1 MKKISLAVTMCL
13 ALSFTLS
20 AQRSMPQALQKLM
33 NAEYAISS
41 LYVDS
46 VNEDKLVE
54 EAIKGMLESL
64 DPHSSYTDA
73 KETKELEEPLQGE
86 FSGVGI
92 QFNMNKDTLY
102 VIQTVPGGPSE
113 RVGVLAGDR
122 IIYVNDTII
131 AGVKMKNSDIQK
143 RLRGKKG
150 TNVTIKVKRPG
161 VKELI
166 TFRITRDNIPLHS
179 IDAQY
184 MLDERTGYLRI
195 SRFGAKTHEEMMD
208 ALKELKKQGM
218 TQLIMDLSDNGGGY
232 LNAAIDMC
240 NEFLDRGQL
249 MVYTEGDNSPRNEA
263 NANGWGEYQDLH
275 MVVMVNQYSASAAE
289 IFAGAMQDWD
299 RAVIVGRRTFGKG
312 LVQRPFKF
320 EDGSMMRLTVARY
333 YTPSGRCIQKPY
345 NRGDKKAYEKE
356 LLERANEGEYYSL
369 DSIQFNDSLRYT
381 TRLNHRIIYGG
392 GGVMPDVYVPIDTSE
407 YSTYYRDLSAKGILN
422 QYVIKYVDK
431 NRKSIAKQY
440 STLDA
445 YDRGFAVSDEMM
457 RDLIA
462 MGEQDSVKFDEEKYR
477 TSELLL
483 KDIVKGLIARDVYG
497 DQSAYNVII
506 NHRNPDL
513 KAAIEVLNDRE
524 RFDRLLREGNPEY
537 ERLVKK
543 NDSNPYFLN
552 DRITVFYSRMPFFL
566 ESDTNY
572 DIEGLTPETE
582 YEVQVQAN
590 GDAGTSPWT
599 ESLIFV
605 TTKKTSIEE
614 ISADVKGDNRYY
626 NMMGQQVDG
635 NNLPAGIYIHNG
647 KKILVK

>member
-1 MKKISLAVTMCL
+1 MKKILFAVTIGL
-13 ALSFTLS
+13 ALSLTTT
-20 AQRSMPQALQKLM
+20 AQRSMPQAMQKLL

-41 LYVDS
+41 LYVDT

-54 EAIKGMLESL
+54 DAIKGMLENL

-122 IIYVNDTII
+122 IIYVNDTVI

-150 TNVTIKVKRPG
+150 TKVTIKVKRPG
-161 VKELI
+161 VKDLI

-218 TQLIMDLSDNGGGY
+218 TQLIMDLNDNGGGY

-249 MVYTEGDNSPRNEA
+249 MVYTEGENSPRNEA
-263 NANGWGEYQDLH
+263 NANGWGEHKDLH

-356 LLERANEGEYYSL
+356 LLDRANEGEFYCL
-369 DSIQFNDSLRYT
+369 DSIQINDTVRYT
-381 TRLNHRIIYGG
+381 TRLNHRTIYGG
-392 GGVMPDVYVPIDTSE
+392 GGVMPDVFVPVDTSE
-407 YSTYYRDLSAKGILN
+407 YSTYYRDLTAKGIIN
-422 QYVIKYVDK
+422 QYAIKYVDK
-431 NRKSIAKQY
+431 NRKAIAKQFK
-440 STLDA
+440 TVKDF
-445 YDRGFAVSDEMM
+445 DRGFTVSDEMM
-457 RDLIA
+457 KDFIA
-462 MGEQDSVKFDEEKYR
+462 MGENDSIKYDEEKYR
-477 TSELLL
+477 TSERLL
-483 KDIVKGLIARDVYG
+483 KDIIKGLIARDTYG
-497 DQSAYNVII
+497 DQSAYSVII
-506 NHRNPDL
+506 NHRNHDL
-513 KAAIEVLNDRE
+513 QAAYEVLNDRE
-524 RFDRLLREGNPEY
+524 RYDRLLREGNPEY
-537 ERLVKK
+537 ERLIKH
-543 NDSNPYFLN
+543 
-552 DRITVFYSRMPFFL
+552 
-566 ESDTNY
+566 DT
-572 DIEGLTPETE
+572 
-582 YEVQVQAN
+582 
-590 GDAGTSPWT
+590 
-599 ESLIFV
+599 
-605 TTKKTSIEE
+605 TTKK
-614 ISADVKGDNRYY
+614 D
-626 NMMGQQVDG
+626 
-635 NNLPAGIYIHNG
+635 
-647 KKILVK
+647 

>member
-1 MKKISLAVTMCL
+1 MKKIFLAIAMCL
-13 ALSFTLS
+13 AMSFATS
-20 AQRSMPQALQKLM
+20 AQRSMPQAMQKLL
-33 NAEYAISS
+33 NAEYAITS
-41 LYVDS
+41 LYVDT
-46 VNEDKLVE
+46 VNEEKLVE

-64 DPHSSYTDA
+64 DPHSQYTDA

-102 VIQTVPGGPSE
+102 VIQTIPGGPSE

-122 IIYVNDTII
+122 IIYVNDTTI

-150 TNVTIKVKRPG
+150 TQVTIKVKRPG
-161 VKELI
+161 VKDLI

-208 ALKELKKQGM
+208 ALKELKRQGM
-218 TQLIMDLSDNGGGY
+218 TQLVMDLSDNGGGY

-249 MVYTEGDNSPRNEA
+249 MVYTQGSNSPRNEA
-263 NANGWGEYQDLH
+263 HANGWGDYKDLP
-275 MVVMVNQYSASAAE
+275 MVVIVNQYSASAAE

-345 NRGDKKAYEKE
+345 DRGNKKAYEKE
-356 LLERANEGEYYSL
+356 LLDRANEGEYYSL
-369 DSIQFNDSLRYT
+369 DSIQINDTVRYT
-381 TRLNHRIIYGG
+381 TRLNHRTIYGG
-392 GGVMPDVYVPIDTSE
+392 GGVMPDVYVPVDTSE

-422 QYVIKYVDK
+422 QYAIKYVDK

-440 STLDA
+440 ATVNDF
-445 YDRGFAVSDEMM
+445 DGGFTVSDEMM

-462 MGEQDSVKFDEEKYR
+462 MGEQDSVKYDEEKYH
-477 TSELLL
+477 TSQLLL

-506 NHRNPDL
+506 NHRNKDL
-513 KAAIEVLNDRE
+513 QAAVEVLNDRE
-524 RFDRLLREGNPEY
+524 RFNRLLREGNPEY
-537 ERLVKK
+537 DRLVKK
-543 NDSNPYFLN
+543 ND
-552 DRITVFYSRMPFFL
+552 
-566 ESDTNY
+566 
-572 DIEGLTPETE
+572 
-582 YEVQVQAN
+582 
-590 GDAGTSPWT
+590 
-599 ESLIFV
+599 
-605 TTKKTSIEE
+605 
-614 ISADVKGDNRYY
+614 
-626 NMMGQQVDG
+626 
-635 NNLPAGIYIHNG
+635 
-647 KKILVK
+647 

>member
-1 MKKISLAVTMCL
+1 MKKIFLAMTMCL
-13 ALSFTLS
+13 AMSFTIS
-20 AQRSMPQALQKLM
+20 AQRSMPQALQKLL
-33 NAEYAISS
+33 NAEYAITS
-41 LYVDS
+41 LYVDT

-64 DPHSSYTDA
+64 DPHSQYTDA

-102 VIQTVPGGPSE
+102 VIQTIPGGPSE

-122 IIYVNDTII
+122 IIYVNDTTI

-208 ALKELKKQGM
+208 ALKELKQQGM
-218 TQLIMDLSDNGGGY
+218 TQLVMDLSDNGGGY

-249 MVYTEGDNSPRNEA
+249 MVYTEGENAPRNEA
-263 NANGWGEYQDLH
+263 NANGWGEYKDLH

-345 NRGDKKAYEKE
+345 DRGNKKAYEKE
-356 LLERANEGEYYSL
+356 LLDRANEGEYYSL
-369 DSIQFNDSLRYT
+369 DSIQINDTVRYT
-381 TRLNHRIIYGG
+381 TRLNHRTIYGG
-392 GGVMPDVYVPIDTSE
+392 GGVMPDVYVPVDTSE

-422 QYVIKYVDK
+422 QYAIKYVDK

-440 STLDA
+440 ATVNDF
-445 YDRGFAVSDEMM
+445 DRAFTVSDEMM
-457 RDLIA
+457 RDLIG
-462 MGEQDSVKFDEEKYR
+462 MGEQDSVKYDEEKYR
-477 TSELLL
+477 TSQQLL

-506 NHRNPDL
+506 NHRNRDL
-513 KAAIEVLNDRE
+513 QAAVEVLNDRE
-524 RFDRLLREGNPEY
+524 RFNRLLMEGNPEY

-543 NDSNPYFLN
+543 ND
-552 DRITVFYSRMPFFL
+552 
-566 ESDTNY
+566 
-572 DIEGLTPETE
+572 
-582 YEVQVQAN
+582 
-590 GDAGTSPWT
+590 
-599 ESLIFV
+599 
-605 TTKKTSIEE
+605 
-614 ISADVKGDNRYY
+614 
-626 NMMGQQVDG
+626 
-635 NNLPAGIYIHNG
+635 
-647 KKILVK
+647 

>member
-1 MKKISLAVTMCL
+1 MNKTLLAIALCLAVSIT
-13 ALSFTLS
+13 AI
-20 AQRSMPQALQKLM
+20 AQRSMPQAMQKLL

-46 VNEDKLVE
+46 VNEDKLIE
-54 EAIKGMLESL
+54 DAIKGMLENL

-122 IIYVNDTII
+122 IIYVNDTTI

-150 TNVTIKVKRPG
+150 TQVTIKVQRPG
-161 VKELI
+161 VKDLI

-184 MLDERTGYLRI
+184 MLDDHTGYLRI
-195 SRFGAKTHEEMMD
+195 SRFGAKTHEEMID
-208 ALKELKKQGM
+208 ALKQLKKQGM
-218 TQLIMDLSDNGGGY
+218 TQLVMDLSDNGGGY

-249 MVYTEGDNSPRNEA
+249 MVYTEGQNSPRNEA
-263 NANGWGEYQDLH
+263 HANGWGEYKDLPL
-275 MVVMVNQYSASAAE
+275 VVMVNQYSASAAE

-345 NRGDKKAYEKE
+345 DRGNKKAYEKQ
-356 LLERANEGEYYSL
+356 LLDRANEGEYYSL

-381 TRLNHRIIYGG
+381 TRLNGRTIYGG
-392 GGVMPDVYVPIDTSE
+392 GGVMPDVYVPIDTTE
-407 YSTYYRDLSAKGILN
+407 YSTYYRDMTAKGIIN
-422 QYVIKYVDK
+422 QFAIQYVDK
-431 NRKSIAKQY
+431 HRKSIAKQY
-440 STLDA
+440 KTVKDF
-445 YDRGFAVSDEMM
+445 DRGFTVSDEMM
-457 RDLIA
+457 RDFIA
-462 MGEQDSVKFDEEKYR
+462 MGENDSVKYDEEKYR
-477 TSELLL
+477 TSERLL
-483 KDIVKGLIARDVYG
+483 KDIIKGLIARDVYG
-497 DQSAYNVII
+497 DQSAYSVII
-506 NHRNPDL
+506 NHRNRDL
-513 KAAIEVLNDRE
+513 KAATEVLNDPE
-524 RFDRLLREGNPEY
+524 RYRRLITEGNPEY
-537 ERLVKK
+537 ERLVKH
-543 NDSNPYFLN
+543 S
-552 DRITVFYSRMPFFL
+552 
-566 ESDTNY
+566 
-572 DIEGLTPETE
+572 
-582 YEVQVQAN
+582 A
-590 GDAGTSPWT
+590 
-599 ESLIFV
+599 
-605 TTKKTSIEE
+605 TK
-614 ISADVKGDNRYY
+614 
-626 NMMGQQVDG
+626 Q
-635 NNLPAGIYIHNG
+635 
-647 KKILVK
+647 

>member
-1 MKKISLAVTMCL
+1 MKKILLAIPLCL
-13 ALSFTLS
+13 ALSITSS
-20 AQRSMPQALQKLM
+20 AQRAMPQAMQKLL

-46 VNEDKLVE
+46 VNEEKLVE
-54 EAIKGMLESL
+54 DAIKGMLESL

-92 QFNMNKDTLY
+92 QFNMNQDTLY

-122 IIYVNDTII
+122 IIYVNDTLI

-143 RLRGKKG
+143 RLRGKKD
-150 TNVTIKVKRPG
+150 TQVTIKVKRPG

-195 SRFGAKTHEEMMD
+195 SRFGAKTHEEMME
-208 ALKELKKQGM
+208 ALKDLKKQGM
-218 TQLIMDLSDNGGGY
+218 TQLVMDLSDNGGGY

-263 NANGWGEYQDLH
+263 NANGWGEYKDLH

-299 RAVIVGRRTFGKG
+299 RAVVVGRRTFGKG

-320 EDGSMMRLTVARY
+320 DDGSMMRLTVARY

-356 LLERANEGEYYSL
+356 LLDRANEGEYYCL
-369 DSIQFNDSLRYT
+369 DSIQINDTVRYT
-381 TRLNHRIIYGG
+381 TRLNKRIIYGG
-392 GGVMPDVYVPIDTSE
+392 GGVMPDVFVPVDTSE
-407 YSTYYRDLSAKGILN
+407 YSTYYRDMSAKGIIN
-422 QYVIKYVDK
+422 QYVIQYVDK
-431 NRKSIAKQY
+431 NRKSIAQQFATVK
-440 STLDA
+440 DF
-445 YDRGFAVSDEMM
+445 DNGFTVTDDMM
-457 RDLIA
+457 RDFIA
-462 MGEQDSVKFDEEKYR
+462 KGEADSVKYDEEKYR

-483 KDIVKGLIARDVYG
+483 KDIIKGLIARDVYG
-497 DQSAYNVII
+497 DQSAYNIII
-506 NHRNPDL
+506 NHRNKDL
-513 KAAIEVLNDRE
+513 EAAVAVLNDRE

-537 ERLVKK
+537 ERLIKK
-543 NDSNPYFLN
+543 
-552 DRITVFYSRMPFFL
+552 
-566 ESDTNY
+566 
-572 DIEGLTPETE
+572 
-582 YEVQVQAN
+582 
-590 GDAGTSPWT
+590 
-599 ESLIFV
+599 
-605 TTKKTSIEE
+605 
-614 ISADVKGDNRYY
+614 
-626 NMMGQQVDG
+626 DG
-635 NNLPAGIYIHNG
+635 
-647 KKILVK
+647 K

>member
-1 MKKISLAVTMCL
+1 MKKILLAIPLCL
-13 ALSFTLS
+13 ALSLTS
-20 AQRSMPQALQKLM
+20 AAQRSMPQLLQKLL

-46 VNEDKLVE
+46 VNEEKLVE
-54 EAIKGMLESL
+54 DAIRGMLENL

-92 QFNMNKDTLY
+92 QFNMSQDTLY
-102 VIQTVPGGPSE
+102 VIQTVPGGPIE

-122 IIYVNDTII
+122 IIYVNDTTI

-143 RLRGKKG
+143 RLRGPKG
-150 TNVTIKVKRPG
+150 SKVTIQVKRPG

-195 SRFGAKTHEEMMD
+195 SRFGAKTHEEMME
-208 ALKELKKQGM
+208 ALKELSKQGM
-218 TQLIMDLSDNGGGY
+218 TQLVMDLSDNGGGY

-249 MVYTEGDNSPRNEA
+249 MVYTEGENSPRNEA
-263 NANGWGEYQDLH
+263 HANGWGDYKDLH

-312 LVQRPFKF
+312 LVQRPIKF

-345 NRGDKKAYEKE
+345 SRGDKKAYEKE
-356 LLERANEGEYYSL
+356 LLDRANEGEYYSL

-381 TRLNHRIIYGG
+381 TCLNGRTIYGG
-392 GGVMPDVYVPIDTSE
+392 GGVMPDVYVPIDTTE
-407 YSTYYRDLSAKGILN
+407 YTTYYRDMTAKGIIN
-422 QYVIKYVDK
+422 QYVIQYVDK
-431 NRKSIAKQY
+431 NRKQISKQY
-440 STLDA
+440 KKLKDF
-445 YDRGFAVSDEMM
+445 DGGFTVTDEMM
-457 RDLIA
+457 RDFIA
-462 MGEQDSVKFDEEKYR
+462 MGEKDSVKYDEEKYR
-477 TSELLL
+477 TSEKLL
-483 KDIVKGLIARDVYG
+483 KDIIKGLIARDIYG
-497 DQSAYNVII
+497 DQSAYSVII
-506 NHRNPDL
+506 NHRNRDL
-513 KAAIEVLNDRE
+513 KAACDILNDRE
-524 RFDRLLREGNPEY
+524 RYNRMLREGNPEY

-543 NDSNPYFLN
+543 HD
-552 DRITVFYSRMPFFL
+552 
-566 ESDTNY
+566 E
-572 DIEGLTPETE
+572 
-582 YEVQVQAN
+582 
-590 GDAGTSPWT
+590 
-599 ESLIFV
+599 
-605 TTKKTSIEE
+605 
-614 ISADVKGDNRYY
+614 
-626 NMMGQQVDG
+626 
-635 NNLPAGIYIHNG
+635 
-647 KKILVK
+647 

>member
-1 MKKISLAVTMCL
+1 MKKILLALPMCL
-13 ALSFTLS
+13 ALSLTIS
-20 AQRSMPQALQKLM
+20 AQRSLPQAMQKLL
-33 NAEYAISS
+33 NAEYAITS

-46 VNEDKLVE
+46 VNEDKLIE
-54 EAIKGMLESL
+54 DAIKGMLESL

-102 VIQTVPGGPSE
+102 VIQTIPGGPSE

-122 IIYVNDTII
+122 IIYVNDTVI

-150 TNVTIKVKRPG
+150 TQVTIKVQRPG

-195 SRFGAKTHEEMMD
+195 SRFGAKTYEEMMD
-208 ALKELKKQGM
+208 ALSDLKKQGM
-218 TQLIMDLSDNGGGY
+218 TQLVMDLSDNGGGY

-240 NEFLDRGQL
+240 NEFLERGQL

-263 NANGWGEYQDLH
+263 NANGYGDYKDLP

-312 LVQRPFKF
+312 LVQRPIKF
-320 EDGSMMRLTVARY
+320 DDGSMMRLTVARH

-345 NRGDKKAYEKE
+345 DRGNKKAYEKE
-356 LLERANEGEYYSL
+356 LLDRANEGEYYSM
-369 DSIQFNDSLRYT
+369 DSIQFNDTLRYT
-381 TRLNHRIIYGG
+381 TRLHGRTIYGG
-392 GGVMPDVYVPIDTSE
+392 GGVMPDVYVPIDTTE
-407 YSTYYRDLSAKGILN
+407 YSTYYRDMTAKGIIN
-422 QYVIKYVDK
+422 QYAIQYVDK
-431 NRKSIAKQY
+431 NRKSISKQY
-440 STLDA
+440 ETLKDFDNGFVVTDA
-445 YDRGFAVSDEMM
+445 MM
-457 RDLIA
+457 RDFIA
-462 MGEQDSVKFDEEKYR
+462 MGEKDSVKYDEEKYR
-477 TSELLL
+477 TSEQLL
-483 KDIVKGLIARDVYG
+483 KDIIKGLIARDVYG

-506 NHRNPDL
+506 NHRNRDL
-513 KAAIEVLNDRE
+513 KAAIAVLNDRE

-543 NDSNPYFLN
+543 HD
-552 DRITVFYSRMPFFL
+552 
-566 ESDTNY
+566 E
-572 DIEGLTPETE
+572 
-582 YEVQVQAN
+582 
-590 GDAGTSPWT
+590 
-599 ESLIFV
+599 
-605 TTKKTSIEE
+605 
-614 ISADVKGDNRYY
+614 
-626 NMMGQQVDG
+626 
-635 NNLPAGIYIHNG
+635 
-647 KKILVK
+647 

>member
-1 MKKISLAVTMCL
+1 MNKGLYLVAVCLVISLTVT
-13 ALSFTLS
+13 
-20 AQRSMPQALQKLM
+20 AQRSLPQVLQKLL
-33 NAEYAISS
+33 NAEYAIST

-54 EAIKGMLESL
+54 DAIKGMLESL

-122 IIYVNDTII
+122 IIYVNDTTI

-150 TNVTIKVKRPG
+150 TNVTINVKRPG
-161 VKELI
+161 VKDLI
-166 TFRITRDNIPLHS
+166 TFRITRDNIPLNS
-179 IDAQY
+179 IDAKY

-195 SRFGAKTHEEMMD
+195 SRFGAKTHEEMIE
-208 ALKELKKQGM
+208 ALQELKKQGM

-240 NEFLDRGQL
+240 NEFLERGQL
-249 MVYTEGDNSPRNEA
+249 MVYTEGENSPRNEA
-263 NANGWGEYQDLH
+263 NANGWGDYKDLH
-275 MVVMVNQYSASAAE
+275 MVVIVNQYSASAAE

-299 RAVIVGRRTFGKG
+299 RAVVVGRRTFGKG

-356 LLERANEGEYYSL
+356 LLDRYNEGEYYSL

-381 TRLNHRIIYGG
+381 TRLNGRTIYGG
-392 GGVMPDVYVPIDTSE
+392 GGVMPDVFVPVDTTE

-422 QYVIKYVDK
+422 QYAIKFVDK
-431 NRKSIAKQY
+431 ERKAITKRYATVKEF
-440 STLDA
+440 DE
-445 YDRGFAVSDEMM
+445 GFVITDEMM
-457 RDLIA
+457 RDLIQ
-462 MGEQDSVKFDEEKYR
+462 MGESDSIKFDEEKYR
-477 TSELLL
+477 TSEQML
-483 KDIVKGLIARDVYG
+483 KAITKGLIARDLYG
-497 DQSAYNVII
+497 DAGAYSVII
-506 NHRNPDL
+506 NHRNPDVQ
-513 KAAIEVLNDRE
+513 AAYQILNDRE
-524 RFDRLLREGNPEY
+524 GYERLLREGNPEY

-543 NDSNPYFLN
+543 HD
-552 DRITVFYSRMPFFL
+552 D
-566 ESDTNY
+566 
-572 DIEGLTPETE
+572 
-582 YEVQVQAN
+582 Q
-590 GDAGTSPWT
+590 
-599 ESLIFV
+599 
-605 TTKKTSIEE
+605 
-614 ISADVKGDNRYY
+614 
-626 NMMGQQVDG
+626 
-635 NNLPAGIYIHNG
+635 
-647 KKILVK
+647 

>member
-1 MKKISLAVTMCL
+1 MKKILLAIPMFM
-13 ALSFTLS
+13 ALSITGS
-20 AQRSMPQALQKLM
+20 AQRSMPQALQKLL

-41 LYVDS
+41 LYVDT
-46 VNEDKLVE
+46 VNEDKLIE
-54 EAIKGMLESL
+54 DAIKGMLESL

-92 QFNMNKDTLY
+92 QFNMNQDTLY

-122 IIYVNDTII
+122 IITVDDTTI

-150 TNVTIKVKRPG
+150 TQVTIKVKRPG

-218 TQLIMDLSDNGGGY
+218 TQLVMDLNDNGGGY

-249 MVYTEGDNSPRNEA
+249 MVYTEGENSSRNEA
-263 NANGWGEYQDLH
+263 NANGWGEHKDLH

-320 EDGSMMRLTVARY
+320 DDGSMMRLTVARY

-345 NRGDKKAYEKE
+345 SRGDKKAYEKE
-356 LLERANEGEYYSL
+356 LLDRANEGEYYSL
-369 DSIQFNDSLRYT
+369 DSIQINDTVRYT
-381 TRLNHRIIYGG
+381 TRLNGRTIYGG
-392 GGVMPDVYVPIDTSE
+392 GGVMPDVYVPVDTSE
-407 YSTYYRDLSAKGILN
+407 YSTYYRDLTAKGIIN
-422 QYVIKYVDK
+422 QYVIQYVDK
-431 NRKSIAKQY
+431 NRKNISKQFN
-440 STLDA
+440 TVKAFDN
-445 YDRGFAVSDEMM
+445 GFTVTDEMM
-457 RDLIA
+457 LDFIA
-462 MGEQDSVKFDEEKYR
+462 MGEKDSVKYDEEKYR
-477 TSELLL
+477 TSEQLL
-483 KDIVKGLIARDVYG
+483 KDIIKGLIARDVYG
-497 DQSAYNVII
+497 DQSAYNIII
-506 NHRNPDL
+506 NHRNKDL
-513 KAAIEVLNDRE
+513 QAAIEVLNDRE

-537 ERLVKK
+537 ERLIKK
-543 NDSNPYFLN
+543 
-552 DRITVFYSRMPFFL
+552 
-566 ESDTNY
+566 SD
-572 DIEGLTPETE
+572 
-582 YEVQVQAN
+582 
-590 GDAGTSPWT
+590 
-599 ESLIFV
+599 
-605 TTKKTSIEE
+605 K
-614 ISADVKGDNRYY
+614 
-626 NMMGQQVDG
+626 
-635 NNLPAGIYIHNG
+635 
-647 KKILVK
+647 

>member
-1 MKKISLAVTMCL
+1 MRKILFVAGLSL
-13 ALSFTLS
+13 ALSMTVS
-20 AQRSMPQALQKLM
+20 AQRSMPQALQKLL
-33 NAEYAISS
+33 NAEYAIST
-41 LYVDS
+41 LYVDTI
-46 VNEDKLVE
+46 NEDKLVE

-102 VIQTVPGGPSE
+102 VIQTIPGGPSE

-122 IIYVNDTII
+122 IIYVNDTTI

-161 VKELI
+161 VKDLI

-208 ALKELKKQGM
+208 ALKELEKQGM
-218 TQLIMDLSDNGGGY
+218 TQLIMDLNDNGGGY

-249 MVYTEGDNSPRNEA
+249 MVYTEGENSPRNEA
-263 NANGWGEYQDLH
+263 NANGWGNYKTLP

-299 RAVIVGRRTFGKG
+299 RAVVVGRRTFGKG

-345 NRGDKKAYEKE
+345 SRGDKKAYEKE
-356 LLERANEGEYYSL
+356 LLDRYNEGEDYSL
-369 DSIQFNDSLRYT
+369 DSIQINDSLRYT
-381 TRLNHRIIYGG
+381 TRVNGRTIYGG
-392 GGVMPDVYVPIDTSE
+392 GGVMPDIFVPVDTTE
-407 YSTYYRDLSAKGILN
+407 YSTYYRDMTAKGILN
-422 QYVIKYVDK
+422 QYAIKYVDK
-431 NRKSIAKQY
+431 NRKAISKQFK
-440 STLDA
+440 TVKDF
-445 YDRGFAVSDEMM
+445 DNGFTVSDEMM
-457 RDLIA
+457 RDFIA
-462 MGEQDSVKFDEEKYR
+462 MGEQDSVKYDEEKYR
-477 TSELLL
+477 TSEQLL
-483 KDIVKGLIARDVYG
+483 KDIIKGLIARDVYG
-497 DQSAYNVII
+497 DQSAYSVIL
-506 NHRNPDL
+506 NHRNRDL
-513 KAAIEVLNDRE
+513 QAAIAVLNDPE
-524 RFDRLLREGNPEY
+524 RFQRLLREGNPEY

-543 NDSNPYFLN
+543 S
-552 DRITVFYSRMPFFL
+552 
-566 ESDTNY
+566 E
-572 DIEGLTPETE
+572 
-582 YEVQVQAN
+582 
-590 GDAGTSPWT
+590 
-599 ESLIFV
+599 
-605 TTKKTSIEE
+605 K
-614 ISADVKGDNRYY
+614 
-626 NMMGQQVDG
+626 
-635 NNLPAGIYIHNG
+635 
-647 KKILVK
+647 